1 MTGNK
6 LFDACRMFKH
16 ACSFV
21 DCATFCEREPK
32 NIQTGVMSH
41 MVACIVN
48 SAFACEV
55 FIKALLIYYG
65 NTVDEIHGHELYK
78 LWAKYK
84 EIDIGSAS
92 NVEQTVKN
100 IFNSKNEN
108 MFDECFRNISNAF
121 YEWRYIYEKHG
132 ATIHIQF
139 LRIFRETLREFCCE
153 KFYNKTWSEYIN
165 HQN

>member
-6 LFDACRMFKH
+6 LYDACRMFKH

-21 DCATFCEREPK
+21 DCAIFCEREPK
-32 NIQTGVMSH
+32 NIKTGVMSH

-48 SAFACEV
+48 SAFSCEV
-55 FIKALLIYYG
+55 FIKSLLVHHG
-65 NTVDEIHGHELYK
+65 KTVEEIHGHELYK

-84 EIDIGSAS
+84 ELDIEGAS

-100 IFNSKNEN
+100 VFNSKNDN
-108 MFDECFRNISNAF
+108 MFDECLKNISDAF
-121 YEWRYIYEKHG
+121 FKWRYIYEKHG

-139 LRIFRETLREFCCE
+139 LRIFREALRTFCCE
-153 KFYNKTWSEYIN
+153 KFYNKTWSEYIIN
-165 HQN
+165 QN

>member
-65 NTVDEIHGHELYK
+65 NTVDEIHGHEFYK

-108 MFDECFRNISNAF
+108 MFDDCLRNISNAF

-139 LRIFRETLREFCCE
+139 LRIFREALREFCCE

>member
-48 SAFACEV
+48 SAFACEI

-84 EIDIGSAS
+84 EIDIGCAS

-100 IFNSKNEN
+100 IFNSKNAN
-108 MFDECFRNISNAF
+108 MFDECLRNISNAF

-139 LRIFRETLREFCCE
+139 LRIFREALREFCCE

>member
-100 IFNSKNEN
+100 IFNSYLKVK
-108 MFDECFRNISNAF
+108 
-121 YEWRYIYEKHG
+121 EKVILLG
-132 ATIHIQF
+132 LTIMPKTIAK
-139 LRIFRETLREFCCE
+139 IFQKKHR
-153 KFYNKTWSEYIN
+153 
-165 HQN
+165 

>member
-1 MTGNK
+1 
-6 LFDACRMFKH
+6 MFKH

-84 EIDIGSAS
+84 EIDIGCAS

-100 IFNSKNEN
+100 IFNSKNAN
-108 MFDECFRNISNAF
+108 MFDECLRNISNAF

-139 LRIFRETLREFCCE
+139 LRIFREALREFCCE